1 MLYRDP
7 PTADAALFAYL
18 ASVIAG
24 VAAFALVVVWLMQPM
39 VIPNGGLAAFE
50 KERRPTAWLA
60 LRSPDIDLD
69 ESAVALASKEN
80 EKQGLRS
87 VADSNRIAPPTASP
101 KATASVAPSKVA
113 AAAPRP
119 KAKHVAKVQRRDYG
133 PDPRNA
139 PRDAPRNAW
148 AYAPDGARGPF
159 GGYSGFGSWFR

>member
-7 PTADAALFAYL
+7 PTADAALLGYL

-24 VAAFALVVVWLMQPM
+24 VAAFALVVVWLMQPA

-50 KERRPTAWLA
+50 QERRPTAWLA
-60 LRSPDIDLD
+60 LRSPDIDPD

-87 VADSNRIAPPTASP
+87 VADGNQVAPPTASP
-101 KATASVAPSKVA
+101 KATASVTPSKVA

-119 KAKHVAKVQRRDYG
+119 KAKPVAKVQRRDYAA
-133 PDPRNA
+133 DARN
-139 PRDAPRNAW
+139 APRNAW

-159 GGYSGFGSWFR
+159 GGGFGGFGSWFR